1 MSMGENCQ
9 KRMVLHDSRNHSKG
23 NVRRSKVVTISS
35 QLSFPVSG
43 IIRVKSER
51 KTMQIKNDVS
61 ESDALTIKQS
71 ASLLGVHEFSLLSR
85 IQAGDITA
93 ARLPSGEVAVPES
106 ELARLLRMPVNVSA
120 VPSQDEIHFSDHELG
135 IEHGWGGLKRK
146 GESVNYSVPGYPFRF
161 AESEING
168 YRAAFG
174 AIASEYESLGKL
186 RKQLEKPAAVV
197 PSPEKEICTSQLGV
211 WQVRSTLLN
220 LGQSD
225 ILLCQKQNEFAVIER
240 FRDNAPY
247 AKANGIAEIL
257 LERNDPRELATA
269 FDENAKHTLEFMA
282 SNQVATA
289 QKIIWGQFQ
298 EQRPARLVDAISE
311 RCRLAVSNEETISQT
326 QSEGH
331 TNSNKQG
338 HNRGMSI

>member
-1 MSMGENCQ
+1 MKTNCR
-9 KRMVLHDSRNHSKG
+9 KRKRLRDSKNYSKG
-23 NVRRSKVVTISS
+23 NELKSKVVMKSL
-35 QLSFPVSG
+35 QLSFPNSD
-43 IIRVKSER
+43 IIRLKSER

-61 ESDALTIKQS
+61 ESDALTINKS
-71 ASLLGVHEFSLLSR
+71 ASLLGVHEFSLLTR

-93 ARLPSGEVAVPES
+93 ARLPSGEMAVPES

-120 VPSQDEIHFSDHELG
+120 IPSQDEIHFSDHELG
-135 IEHGWGGLKRK
+135 IERGWGGLKRN
-146 GESVNYSVPGYPFRF
+146 GESCNYSVPGYPFRF
-161 AESEING
+161 PESEIKG
-168 YRAAFG
+168 YRAAFS

-186 RKQLEKPAAVV
+186 RKQLEKPATVV
-197 PSPEKEICTSQLGV
+197 PLPEKEICTSQLGV

-257 LERNDPRELATA
+257 LERNDPRELAAA

-298 EQRPARLVDAISE
+298 EHRPARLVDAISE

-326 QSEGH
+326 QAVRHS
-331 TNSNKQG
+331 NSN
-338 HNRGMSI
+338 NRGMSI